1 MCYQMLM
8 WPNLMNDV
16 PSLMYNVPWKQ
27 KVAIISTKMNRERE
41 RRAENQSDNSKRQG
55 A

>member
-1 MCYQMLM
+1 M

-16 PSLMYNVPWKQ
+16 PSLMYNVPSKQ
-27 KVAIISTKMNRERE
+27 KGAIISTKMNRERE
-41 RRAENQSDNSKRQG
+41 RRAANESDNSKRPG